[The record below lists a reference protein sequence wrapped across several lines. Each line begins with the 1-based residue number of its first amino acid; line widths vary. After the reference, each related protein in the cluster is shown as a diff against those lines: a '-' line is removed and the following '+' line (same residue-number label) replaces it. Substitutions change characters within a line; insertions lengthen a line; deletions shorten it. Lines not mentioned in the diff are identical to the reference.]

1 MPFYSNQIRPILRC
15 HTATSAAPRTARSF
29 KFRFGILKF
38 HRTTHL
44 DFVAKALAQT
54 PPAAEILS
62 RIFKIPRRCFQTLCR
77 LPLDT
82 ATLKFNQ
89 T

>member
-1 MPFYSNQIRPILRC
+1 MPFIQMQLILRC
-15 HTATSAAPRTARSF
+15 HTATSASPRTARDL

-62 RIFKIPRRCFQTLCR
+62 QNF
-77 LPLDT
+77 
-82 ATLKFNQ
+82 
-89 T
+89 

>member
-15 HTATSAAPRTARSF
+15 YTTMPAAPRTARDL

-38 HRTTHL
+38 HRTTHP
-44 DFVAKALAQT
+44 DFVAKAPAQT
-54 PPAAEILS
+54 PPAAELLKFHREILKFYAEA
-62 RIFKIPRRCFQTLCR
+62 FKPCAVCRR
-77 LPLDT
+77 
-82 ATLKFNQ
+82 AKFNQ